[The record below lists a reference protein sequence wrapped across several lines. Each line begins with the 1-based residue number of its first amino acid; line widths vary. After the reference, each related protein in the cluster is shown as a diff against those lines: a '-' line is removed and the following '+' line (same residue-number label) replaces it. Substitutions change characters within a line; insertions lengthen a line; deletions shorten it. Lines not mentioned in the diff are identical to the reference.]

1 MAVSRREQE
10 LPELNLIP
18 IMNLVTILIPFLI
31 MAAQFVQL
39 SVIDSTLPAIGPA
52 QAAEETPDKPPLKLS
67 LALTS
72 RGITILGADA
82 VLYPAGAPPLAEGE
96 ARPPTL
102 PCGGGKCMRVS
113 DYPWTDL
120 TTELAKIKDMYP
132 DEQNVI
138 LVPGDDIAYEVIVM
152 TMDAS
157 RNDKLLK
164 GSRDLFPYVV
174 IAGGDMSK

>member
-1 MAVSRREQE
+1 
-10 LPELNLIP
+10 
-18 IMNLVTILIPFLI
+18 
-31 MAAQFVQL
+31 
-39 SVIDSTLPAIGPA
+39 
-52 QAAEETPDKPPLKLS
+52 
-67 LALTS
+67 
-72 RGITILGADA
+72 
-82 VLYPAGAPPLAEGE
+82 
-96 ARPPTL
+96 
-102 PCGGGKCMRVS
+102 MRVS
-113 DYPWTDL
+113 DYPWKDL
-120 TTELAKIKDMYP
+120 TMELAKIKDMYP